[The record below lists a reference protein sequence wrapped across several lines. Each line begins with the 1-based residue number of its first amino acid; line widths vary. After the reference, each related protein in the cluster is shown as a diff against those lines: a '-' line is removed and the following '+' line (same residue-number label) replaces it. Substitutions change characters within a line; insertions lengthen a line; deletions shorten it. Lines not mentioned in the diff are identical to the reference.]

1 MGGLTVCGCVWR
13 DQLHGIVRIALS
25 HQDHLV
31 RVVAQLGF
39 GFITAFF
46 SNTHQHGKLR
56 LKVHIVEHLLWLM
69 VRSAVL
75 MLLLLRRFVQLL
87 TVILL
92 VYSRSGVVLLACRA
106 ASILDR
112 LDVLAGL
119 VTVVVLG
126 I

>member
-1 MGGLTVCGCVWR
+1 
-13 DQLHGIVRIALS
+13 
-25 HQDHLV
+25 
-31 RVVAQLGF
+31 
-39 GFITAFF
+39 
-46 SNTHQHGKLR
+46 
-56 LKVHIVEHLLWLM
+56 M
-69 VRSAVL
+69 VRSTVL
-75 MLLLLRRFVQLL
+75 VLLLLRRFVQLL

-112 LDVLAGL
+112 LDVLASL

>member
-1 MGGLTVCGCVWR
+1 
-13 DQLHGIVRIALS
+13 
-25 HQDHLV
+25 
-31 RVVAQLGF
+31 
-39 GFITAFF
+39 
-46 SNTHQHGKLR
+46 
-56 LKVHIVEHLLWLM
+56 
-69 VRSAVL
+69 

-119 VTVVVLG
+119 VPMVVLG